1 MNSDTQE
8 KKLFKN
14 TGILAV
20 GTILTKCI
28 SFIIIVFYSAW
39 LTSEEYGQFEMFI
52 SYVSLLIPFF
62 SLSCGEAIFRFMIEK
77 QSFKDRKELVSSGL
91 VVYFI
96 GFIISSVAAC
106 SILYRYLGNL
116 VFYFIGLYLTEMIY
130 NFCTFVARGTKKL
143 TCFTVSGVIN
153 TFVMASMTVV
163 FVKLL
168 GWGLKGLIIG
178 YCIGYIFASGCV
190 MLMVKVHRYVSVF
203 AISKNKLYE
212 MLCYSLPL
220 IPNSIAWWVA
230 SASDRTIVTLNLGAE
245 YTGIYSIAHKI
256 PSLCVIIYNVFHL
269 SWQEN
274 ASEVFIDKRDQN
286 VYFNRIFNKI
296 LPTILS
302 VSVFILSINYYMF
315 KYVFDAKY
323 ALGYK
328 HVWIL
333 VTGTIFSFLAQFIGG
348 IFIGQKRPKSNG
360 YTTII
365 AALTNIIVDWLL
377 IHHIGLYAA
386 SVSTVVAYVTLFVIR
401 IYLVKNTFRI
411 RIEKRNIVFTV
422 VYIYFIIM
430 QFDNNQWLR
439 AVNVFIAI
447 VVVVCANIDFINM
460 ALSAIK
466 TRLKKFSEK

>member
-1 MNSDTQE
+1 MNTDAQE

-39 LTSEEYGQFEMFI
+39 LTSEEYGQFELFI
-52 SYVSLLIPFF
+52 SYVSLLIPCF
-62 SLSCGEAIFRFMIEK
+62 SLSCGEAIFRLMIEK
-77 QSFKDRKELVSSGL
+77 QSYKDEKELVSSGAA
-91 VVYFI
+91 VYFI
-96 GFIISSVAAC
+96 GFIISSVTAC
-106 SILYRYLGNL
+106 GILYRYLGNL
-116 VFYFIGLYLTEMIY
+116 IFYFIILYLTEMIY

-143 TCFTVSGVIN
+143 TCFTISGVVN

-163 FVKLL
+163 LVKFG

-178 YCIGYIFASGCV
+178 YCVGYICASGCI
-190 MLMVKVHRYVSVF
+190 MQMVKVQRYVSVF

-220 IPNSIAWWVA
+220 IPNSIAWWIA

-274 ASEVFIDKRDQN
+274 VSEVFIDKRDQN
-286 VYFNRIFNKI
+286 TYFNRIFNKI

-333 VTGTIFSFLAQFIGG
+333 ITGTIFSFLAQFIGG
-348 IFIGQKRPKSNG
+348 IFIGQKRSKSNG
-360 YTTII
+360 YTTIL

-377 IHHIGLYAA
+377 IRYIGLYAA
-386 SVSTVVAYVTLFVIR
+386 SVSTVVAYVTLFLIR
-401 IYLVKNTFRI
+401 VYLVKSTFRI
-411 RIEKRNIVFTV
+411 QIEKCNVVFVV

-430 QFDNNQWLR
+430 QFNNNQWLR
-439 AVNVFIAI
+439 ALNVFIAI
-447 VVVVCANIDFINM
+447 VVAVCANIDFIKM
-460 ALSAIK
+460 ALSSLK
-466 TRLKKFSEK
+466 EKLKKV